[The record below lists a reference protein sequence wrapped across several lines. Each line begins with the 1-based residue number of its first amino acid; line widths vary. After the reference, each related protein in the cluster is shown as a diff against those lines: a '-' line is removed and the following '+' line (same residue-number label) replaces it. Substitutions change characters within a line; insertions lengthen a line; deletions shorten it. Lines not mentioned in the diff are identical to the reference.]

1 MADKYI
7 TMSKNTNIR
16 QILAA
21 LADAIEQQ
29 NASIS
34 AEDPM
39 SIVSKIPKRSLTG
52 EHIIGGTILEFSS
65 SGITD
70 KAQKEQIV
78 VTDKGV
84 SISRIKGSL
93 NVNDEINSAVV
104 NTGTL
109 RADVLEVKELKAD
122 IKFEKNQPVVFGGD
136 NIYGQGLLWTA
147 SDYTK
152 QFVFNSNPD
161 RFFSSESIDLNKGKN
176 LSINNIKVLD
186 ENELGSTITKS
197 NLREVGRLRGLI
209 VDGSVLINNYLYYN
223 ASVDRLGLGTENPN
237 AAFSILEDN
246 IEIMIGTDSGSKAI
260 MGTFASHPVHIVTDS
275 TSRLSVSAGGDIE
288 LGNKNSSPIQV
299 TIHGSLGVDVKNPDS
314 RAKLHVN
321 GAIRFNDKLHLS
333 GTEPPMA
340 GAFNLGDIVWNSN
353 PQQGRYIGWVCIKEG
368 SPGLWCQFGQIM

>member
-1 MADKYI
+1 
-7 TMSKNTNIR
+7 MSKNTNIR

-21 LADAIEQQ
+21 LADAIEEQ

-52 EHIIGGTILEFSS
+52 EHILGGTILEFSS

-70 KAQKEQIV
+70 KAQREQIV

-93 NVNDEINSAVV
+93 NVNDEINSAAV

-147 SDYTK
+147 TDYTK

-260 MGTFASHPVHIVTDS
+260 MGTFASHPGH
-275 TSRLSVSAGGDIE
+275 
-288 LGNKNSSPIQV
+288 
-299 TIHGSLGVDVKNPDS
+299 
-314 RAKLHVN
+314 
-321 GAIRFNDKLHLS
+321 
-333 GTEPPMA
+333 
-340 GAFNLGDIVWNSN
+340 
-353 PQQGRYIGWVCIKEG
+353 
-368 SPGLWCQFGQIM
+368 

>member
-1 MADKYI
+1 
-7 TMSKNTNIR
+7 MSKNSNIR

-21 LADAIEQQ
+21 LADAIDSQ

-39 SIVSKIPKRSLTG
+39 SIVNKIPKRSLTG
-52 EHIIGGTILEFSS
+52 EHILGGTILEFSS

-93 NVNDEINSAVV
+93 NVNEEINSAVV

-109 RADVLEVKELKAD
+109 RADVLEIKELKAD

-161 RFFSSESIDLNKGKN
+161 RFFSSETIDLNKGKS
-176 LSINNIKVLD
+176 LSINNITVLN
-186 ENELGSTITKS
+186 ENELGATVTKS

-260 MGTFASHPVHIVTDS
+260 IGTFASHPVDIVTDS
-275 TSRLSVSAGGDIE
+275 TSRLSISAGGNIE
-288 LGNKNSSPIQV
+288 LGNKNTSPIQV
-299 TIHGSLGVDVKNPDS
+299 TVHGSLGIDVKNPDS

-333 GTEPPMA
+333 GTEPPQ
-340 GAFNLGDIVWNSN
+340 GGTFNMGDIVWNSN